1 MYIVTIY
8 SFLKTIITNMKSVA
22 ENLKPKANYF
32 EFIILFSRLYK
43 QMHTLIQAPI
53 LIGLD

>member
-1 MYIVTIY
+1 
-8 SFLKTIITNMKSVA
+8 MKSVA